1 MMNKYTPTLVWLVL
15 CLIFVI
21 IKSGCTSPPATPPQ
35 PTCCIGQTEHT
46 CGMPGMDD
54 LPITYNITEGNGT
67 AHRYKEDIFNL
78 NLPLDN
84 PKLTQFCLLH
94 TSWELITVV
103 YQNNTNEYVINQLTP

>member
-1 MMNKYTPTLVWLVL
+1 MNKYTPLFIWLLV
-15 CLIFVI
+15 CFIFVI
-21 IKSGCTSPPATPPQ
+21 IKSGCSPPAPSPQ
-35 PTCCIGQTEHT
+35 PETCCIGQTEHT

-54 LPITYNITEGNGT
+54 LPITYNIVDNNNL

-94 TSWELITVV
+94 TNWERITVM
-103 YQNNTNEYVINQLTP
+103 YQGGAEGYVVNRITP